1 MENIKIQLKEQYN
14 KSVYFYNKGDFEHY
28 FFHVRKSIE
37 LIGKFLIH
45 DTLRIKGEEDKAHKI
60 ISGES
65 SFSFQNKVCN
75 YSSNPQPREP
85 EGSFFITLAK
95 HTMHYAFPTLCN
107 PGQIQNAKR
116 IKVKN

>member
-14 KSVYFYNKGDFEHY
+14 KSVDFYNKGDFEHY

-37 LIGKFLIH
+37 LIGKFLIL

-65 SFSFQNKVCN
+65 SFSLDFKKKICN
-75 YSSNPQPREP
+75 YSSNPLPRKP
-85 EGSFFITLAK
+85 EGSYFITLA
-95 HTMHYAFPTLCN
+95 HSGLFYE
-107 PGQIQNAKR
+107 
-116 IKVKN
+116 

>member
-14 KSVYFYNKGDFEHY
+14 KSVDFYNKGDFEHY

-45 DTLRIKGEEDKAHKI
+45 DTFRTKGEEDKAHKI

-65 SFSFQNKVCN
+65 LFSLDLLFK
-75 YSSNPQPREP
+75 SS
-85 EGSFFITLAK
+85 AK
-95 HTMHYAFPTLCN
+95 GTRGIILYCSCKKHNVLCV
-107 PGQIQNAKR
+107 PDI
-116 IKVKN
+116 V

>member
-14 KSVYFYNKGDFEHY
+14 KSVDFYNKGDFEHY

-45 DTLRIKGEEDKAHKI
+45 DTFRTKGEEDKAHKI

-65 SFSFQNKVCN
+65 LFSLDFQNKVCN

-85 EGSFFITLAK
+85 EGSLLLLQKAQCIMRSRHCIIRDKFRKLK
-95 HTMHYAFPTLCN
+95 E
-107 PGQIQNAKR
+107 
-116 IKVKN
+116 